1 VTARVATLLN
11 VVNEIVCNETGDVVK
26 VSTLSSASG
35 LSRSYFS
42 RAFHKAAGEPPRVY
56 LFRLRLE
63 HAISLMRE
71 SNVALSEIAL
81 AAGFA
86 DQAHFSNAF
95 RRATGATPSQ
105 WRRSHVAGHR

>member
-1 VTARVATLLN
+1 VIVRATTLFN
-11 VVNEIVCNETGDVVK
+11 VVKETIHARMSDNVNV
-26 VSTLSSASG
+26 TMLYSALG
-35 LSRSYFS
+35 LSRSHFS
-42 RAFHKAAGEPPRVY
+42 RAFHKATGEAPRAY
-56 LFRLRLE
+56 ISRLRVQ

-71 SNVALSEIAL
+71 GDISFSDIAL

-105 WRRSHVAGHR
+105 WRRSRP